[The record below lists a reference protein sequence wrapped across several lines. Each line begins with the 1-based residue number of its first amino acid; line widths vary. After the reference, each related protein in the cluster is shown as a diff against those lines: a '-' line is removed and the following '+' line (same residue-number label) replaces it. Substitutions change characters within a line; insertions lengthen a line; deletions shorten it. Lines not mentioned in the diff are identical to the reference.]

1 VPKMDPNCP
10 LRRLYRPEPYLF
22 SGQFLLQQD
31 SEACVEGDI
40 QGSAELCAQL
50 GPFVYAQKWISGGN
64 PELCTCAGFGEGHH
78 HEEIL
83 TGSGMEREKGKKL
96 LARLEKG
103 TFEGE
108 KVRISFQFRAN
119 LGISLSDSVI
129 LTKCEDIA
137 VFPEARKVLLT
148 PLNSVAGN
156 FKPKK
161 SDFPPVLTPIST
173 YIQALPVP
181 PHPLYGDLYS
191 ELAFY
196 EITAINDSKDPKIAY
211 RLGSSTSLFLQDF
224 LEGRILPENAELVR
238 NARISPI
245 FESGKL
251 SSALKE
257 LTEVLNYGKKC
268 DFPCPIHLTGPKGS
282 GKRAVVRL
290 AALHSGFNYKEVSLF
305 EYTTLK
311 SLKGLF
317 APMSEPAV
325 LHIRH
330 FAPALRLMLWGQDF
344 ESSRLQQA
352 FQRHFQ
358 TLAPHRLVIV
368 ASSQTSDLP
377 GGFRNLFHLIVET
390 ALPGEEERKIALKTI
405 GKSHNIQLDWDAVS
419 PRCVGKSYDDLLY
432 LIEKSSEATD
442 AALEFTSQLHLLRQR
457 KGGAEGIPNVRW
469 EDVGGLEHAKTDIID
484 TVMLPMQRPELFGA
498 GGRQRSGL
506 LLYGPPGTGKTLL
519 AKAVATECS
528 LNFIAVKGPELLNSY
543 VGESEANI
551 RAVFQKGREARPC
564 ILFFDELDSL
574 APARGTG
581 SDSGGV
587 MDRIV
592 SQLLTEL
599 DGTQKSRGLYVIGAT
614 NRPDLL
620 DPALLRPGRFDKM
633 IYLGIAEDQ
642 ESRVKILKALTC
654 KLNLSTDCE
663 LEAVGKL
670 CEGSFTGADFYA
682 LCSDALMLAYTDH
695 TVALEAL
702 LEAHNADYYFEPA
715 LSLNGYLLK
724 YPEKTQVEVAFRHFE
739 TAAKSLTPSLSSA
752 ELARY
757 QSLKSTLEQR

>member
-1 VPKMDPNCP
+1 MDQICP
-10 LRRLYRPEPYLF
+10 LRRTYRPEPYLF
-22 SGQFLLQQD
+22 SGQFLLPQD
-31 SEACVEGDI
+31 SAACLDGEIEGNA
-40 QGSAELCAQL
+40 GLCSQL
-50 GPFVYAQKWISGGN
+50 GPFVYVQKCRAAQNEEIY
-64 PELCTCAGFGEGHH
+64 TCAGSGEGHYH
-78 HEEIL
+78 VEVV

-103 TFEGE
+103 DFEGE
-108 KVRISFQFRAN
+108 KVRLSLQFRVN
-119 LGISLSDSVI
+119 LGISLSDLLI

-161 SDFPPVLTPIST
+161 SDFPPVITPFST
-173 YIQALPVP
+173 HIQAFPVP

-191 ELAFY
+191 KLAFY
-196 EITAINDSKDPKIAY
+196 EITAINDSKDPNFSF
-211 RLGSSTSLFLQDF
+211 RLGPNTSLFLQNF
-224 LEGRILPENAELVR
+224 SEGRILPENSELVR
-238 NARISPI
+238 NSHISPI

-251 SSALKE
+251 SIVLKE
-257 LTEVLNYGKKC
+257 LTSVLNYGKKC

-290 AALHSGFNYKEVSLF
+290 AALRSGLNYKEVSLF
-305 EYTTLK
+305 EYTTLA
-311 SLKGLF
+311 SLNALF
-317 APMSEPAV
+317 APVAEPTV

-330 FAPALRLMLWGQDF
+330 FAAALRLMLWGQLF
-344 ESSRLQQA
+344 ENSRLQQA
-352 FQRHFQ
+352 FERHFQ
-358 TLAPHRLVIV
+358 TQSPHELVIV

-390 ALPGEEERKIALKTI
+390 ALPGEEERTIALERI
-405 GKSHNIQLDWDAVS
+405 GRWYNVQLDWTAIS

-432 LIEKSSEATD
+432 LVEKSSEAID
-442 AALEFTSQLHLLRQR
+442 VASEFTSQLQLLRQR
-457 KGGAEGIPNVRW
+457 KGGTEGIPNVRW

-484 TVMLPMQRPELFGA
+484 TVMLPMQRPELFGT

-528 LNFIAVKGPELLNSY
+528 LNFIAVKGPELLNMY

-551 RAVFQKGREARPC
+551 RAVFQRGREARPC
-564 ILFFDELDSL
+564 VLFFDELDSL

-599 DGTQKSRGLYVIGAT
+599 DGTQKSAGLYVIGAT

-654 KLNLSTDCE
+654 KLNLSEDCQ

-695 TVALEAL
+695 TAALEAL
-702 LEAHNADYYFEPA
+702 LEAHNADHYFETA
-715 LSLNGYLLK
+715 LSFSEYLLK
-724 YPEKTQVEVAFRHFE
+724 FPEKARVEVAFRHFE
-739 TAAKSLTPSLSSA
+739 TAVKTLTPSLSSE

-757 QSLKSTLEQR
+757 QSLKSKLEQR